1 MNRFH
6 RTELLFGPEAMK
18 TLQTAHVTV
27 AGLGGVGSYAVEALA
42 RAGVG
47 QLRLIDADVI
57 SESNINRQ
65 LFALGSTIGKAKV
78 DLAAERVRDINPTCQ
93 VEALR
98 AYIDDTTTDKLLT
111 PRPDVLIDAID
122 TLSPKV
128 GLLERAIA
136 LGVPCVISSM
146 GAANKTDASAVRVAD
161 LAKTRHCRLA
171 RFLRKRLRHRGI
183 HSGITCIY
191 SEEET
196 GRVQLPDD
204 IPDFEVPSTTCDGQ
218 IRAPLGS
225 TPWLP
230 PIFGFHAAAEA
241 VQFLINRNLH

>member
-6 RTELLFGPEAMK
+6 RTGLLLGAVAMEK
-18 TLQTAHVTV
+18 LRNASVTV

-42 RAGVG
+42 RAGIG
-47 QLRLIDADVI
+47 HLRLIDADVI

-65 LFALGSTIGKAKV
+65 LFALGSTVGQPKV
-78 DLAAERVRDINPTCQ
+78 ELAAERVRDINPNCRI
-93 VEALR
+93 EALQI
-98 AYIDDTTTDKLLT
+98 YIDDTTTDKLLT

-122 TLSPKV
+122 SLSPKT
-128 GLLERAIA
+128 GLLERAVELEI
-136 LGVPCVISSM
+136 PCIISSM
-146 GAANKTDASAVRVAD
+146 GAANKTDAAAVRVAD

-196 GRVQLPDD
+196 GCANLPNE
-204 IPDFEVPSTTCDGQ
+204 IPDFETPSRTCDGQ

-230 PIFGFHAAAEA
+230 PIFGFRAAAEA